1 MRGLWAL
8 CLILSISFFAAH
20 GEDRPPF
27 DDGGSVTEP
36 LDGEEEESADG
47 VGEEAE
53 EEDTE
58 EESVWQEEQISSEQ
72 IRGLHKKID
81 ANSDG
86 KISMAEIT
94 DFDKASR
101 HEIAKKQMVTTDGES
116 MHDEID
122 ADKDGKISLD
132 EMLTNIFGHP
142 APEAPDGSSLETPD
156 EHMEQERNLETQK
169 FKAAD
174 KNGDGFL
181 DKEELPAAIRP
192 ELHDHVFSVVAS
204 HMMKLKDKDGD
215 GQLSS
220 EEFWEGDE
228 NDEIAEDQAKEF
240 EMLDLDKS
248 GKLNLEEFTNWES
261 GSYHTADAMTQLFE
275 IADEDKDH
283 HITAAE
289 LDAARPVL
297 ANSVAT
303 SHLAEWAEH
312 YEL

>member
-1 MRGLWAL
+1 M
-8 CLILSISFFAAH
+8 CLILGISFFAAH

-27 DDGGSVTEP
+27 EGGSSVTEP
-36 LDGEEEESADG
+36 IDGEEEESADEAG
-47 VGEEAE
+47 QEAE

-86 KISMAEIT
+86 KISMAEVT

-101 HEIAKKQMVTTDGES
+101 HAIAKKQMVTEDGSS
-116 MHDEID
+116 MHDELD

-142 APEAPDGSSLETPD
+142 APEGSSLEEPD
-156 EHMEQERNLETQK
+156 EAVKQEKDLETQK

-204 HMMKLKDKDGD
+204 HMLKLKDKDGD

-248 GKLNLEEFTNWES
+248 GKLNLDEFTNWES

-283 HITAAE
+283 HITASE
-289 LDAARPVL
+289 LDAARPIL